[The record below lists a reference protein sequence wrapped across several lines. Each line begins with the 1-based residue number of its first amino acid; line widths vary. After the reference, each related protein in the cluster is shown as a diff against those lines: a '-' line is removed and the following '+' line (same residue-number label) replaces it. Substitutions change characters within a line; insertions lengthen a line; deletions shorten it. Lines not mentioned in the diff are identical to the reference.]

1 MKKKKKDIDISLK
14 SLSLYYPFSK
24 EQIKIFKFL
33 TNESKKIFNHYMFYL
48 NIYNFYKHQL
58 YDDIFMMHLKN
69 KINNDN
75 INDYIQ
81 QQLNKYSKNY
91 IENYTQFKI
100 NNNIIYKIIK
110 DMNLIITDK
119 TYNDS
124 YLNVINKCIFN
135 KYILFNSTNAQFLFY
150 GIIENILTTFYISN
164 FYHVRNCLLYNKKFK
179 EQLNIPSFINHVKNK
194 KLLYS
199 HNTLL
204 TPVYYK
210 LLSGLYKNLTSE
222 QSIIHKFA
230 YSNLTDCKI
239 YKDTV
244 INIMNCVYDSY
255 KSYVKLK
262 FMGIYANKP
271 KYKLENEKY
280 ILPLYAKS
288 FTIIDNKVRI
298 CLGDFVDK
306 NYNNICKTNYHTIKQ
321 FKTYT
326 LYGSENNNFKGSFTY
341 INLPKQLINKKIN
354 LIKIIPLYEGYKFKL
369 NFTYETKLIEREYN
383 KDENISIDLGM
394 GNLMT
399 IYDPLGEQ
407 LLIKGCKLIQM
418 NEYFNNKI
426 SYLQSKMNNCGNYIS
441 SRLRNIFIKR
451 ENKINDCFNQITK
464 KIFELYNKKD
474 KIIIGYNES
483 WKTNINLGKTTNRKF
498 YQIPFKKLINKLKNK
513 FGNNLI
519 VINESF
525 TSLTDSLAKEEI
537 CWHENY
543 LGKRIRRGLYS
554 SSKKKLINA
563 DLNGAINIMRRY
575 EKTYND
581 SDLEEIKG
589 INLYNPKKIT
599 AYEV

>member
-135 KYILFNSTNAQFLFY
+135 KDILFNSTNAQFLFY

-204 TPVYYK
+204 TPIYYK

-306 NYNNICKTNYHTIKQ
+306 NYNNICKTNYNTIKQ
-321 FKTYT
+321 LKTYT

-483 WKTNINLGKTTNRKF
+483 WKTYINLGKTTNRKF

>member
-1 MKKKKKDIDISLK
+1 MKKKKKDINISLK
-14 SLSLYYPFSK
+14 TLSLFCPFNK
-24 EQIKIFKFL
+24 EQIKIFRFL
-33 TNESKKIFNHYMFYL
+33 TNESKKVFNHYMFYL
-48 NIYNFYKHQL
+48 NIYNFYKHQI
-58 YDDIFMMHLKN
+58 YDDIFMMHLEN

-75 INDYIQ
+75 INDNIQ
-81 QQLNKYSKNY
+81 QNLNKYSKKY
-91 IENYTQFKI
+91 IENYSQFKI

-110 DMNLIITDK
+110 EMNLIITDK
-119 TYNDS
+119 SYNES

-135 KYILFNSTNAQFLFY
+135 KDILFNSSNAQFLFY
-150 GIIENILTTFYISN
+150 GIIENILTTYYINN
-164 FYHVRNCLLYNKKFK
+164 FYHVRNCLLYNKPIK
-179 EQLNIPSFINHVKNK
+179 EQLNIPSFIEHVKHK

-199 HNTLL
+199 HNVLL
-204 TPVYYK
+204 TPTYYK
-210 LLSGLYKNLTSE
+210 LLSGLYIKLNSE

-230 YSNLTDCKI
+230 YSNLTECKI

-244 INIMNCVYDSY
+244 SHIMNCAYDSY
-255 KSYVKLK
+255 KSYLKLK
-262 FMGIYANKP
+262 FMGKYANKP

-288 FTIIDNKVRI
+288 FTIIDNKVRL

-306 NYNNICKTNYHTIKQ
+306 NYNNICKTNYNIIKQ
-321 FKTYT
+321 LKTYT

-354 LIKIIPLYEGYKFKL
+354 LIKIVPLYEGYKFKL
-369 NFTYETKLIEREYN
+369 NFTYETELVEREYN
-383 KDENISIDLGM
+383 KNENISIDLGM

-399 IYDPLGEQ
+399 IYDPLGDQ
-407 LLIKGCKLIQM
+407 LLIKGGKLIQM

-441 SRLRNIFIKR
+441 KKLRNIFIKR

-464 KIFELYNKKD
+464 KIYELYNKKD

-483 WKTNINLGKTTNRKF
+483 WKTNINLGKTINRKF

-513 FGNNLI
+513 FGKNLI
-519 VINESF
+519 EINESY

-537 CWHENY
+537 CKHKNY
-543 LGKRIRRGLYS
+543 LGERIKRGLFS
-554 SSKKKLINA
+554 SSKRKLINA

-575 EKTYND
+575 EKAYN
-581 SDLEEIKG
+581 STDLEEING